1 MRTVR
6 SMEKKYLIPALE
18 LVEANG
24 CSEVT
29 WLFPDETGFY
39 QPIVVA
45 KKAAVR
51 LARCTEADREPV
63 WNMQK
68 EAFAALLE
76 TYQDHDTNPAN
87 ESLQRITWKLQQP
100 DRQAEGDQ

>member
-6 SMEKKYLIPALE
+6 SMEKKYPIPALE
-18 LVEANG
+18 LVDANG

-51 LARCTEADREPV
+51 LVRCTEVDREPV
-63 WNMQK
+63 WNMQR
-68 EAFAALLE
+68 EWTDFTVE
-76 TYQDHDTNPAN
+76 
-87 ESLQRITWKLQQP
+87 
-100 DRQAEGDQ
+100 

>member
-29 WLFPDETGFY
+29 WLFPEETGFY
-39 QPIVVA
+39 QPIVI
-45 KKAAVR
+45 
-51 LARCTEADREPV
+51 AR
-63 WNMQK
+63 K
-68 EAFAALLE
+68 
-76 TYQDHDTNPAN
+76 
-87 ESLQRITWKLQQP
+87 
-100 DRQAEGDQ
+100 